1 MTGKYPGRFLY
12 VALSVYRGNN
22 INTNTNRDSSSNVH
36 RYSKTSVVNNKL
48 AI

>member
-22 INTNTNRDSSSNVH
+22 ITIGRDSSNV
-36 RYSKTSVVNNKL
+36 
-48 AI
+48 

>member
-12 VALSVYRGNN
+12 ASLSVYRGN
-22 INTNTNRDSSSNVH
+22 NTNTNRDSSSNVH
-36 RYSKTSVVNNKL
+36 RYSKTSVVSNKL

>member
-12 VALSVYRGNN
+12 AALSVYRGNN
-22 INTNTNRDSSSNVH
+22 TNTNRDSSSSNVH
-36 RYSKTSVVNNKL
+36 RYSKTSVANNKL